1 MNSETAQLHRLS
13 ILMPVYN
20 EQYFV
25 EQIVERV
32 LSVPLPQGIERELVI
47 VDDCSTDGTR
57 TILERISKEHPDVVR
72 LLLHE
77 TNQGKG
83 AAIRTAVKEATG
95 DLTIIQDAD
104 LEYDPKDYEKLLQP
118 ILMGDADVVYGSR
131 FAPSE
136 YRRVMFFWHS
146 LGNSFLTTLSNIFT
160 DLNLTDMETCYK
172 ATKASILKS
181 IPIRSDRFGI
191 EPELT
196 AKFAKRGCRIYE
208 VPITYRGRTYEEG
221 KKITW
226 RDGLKALFTIVYFW
240 VKDDIYEELYG
251 HAILYQLSQTHRF
264 NTWMAE
270 TVKPWMGDSVLEI
283 GAGLGNLTQKLTPR
297 KSYTISDMDP
307 LHLEY
312 LRNRFRFFPSME
324 VRKVDL
330 ENPADFDPLEGRFD
344 SIVCLNVLEHVEKE
358 GQALEN
364 MYRALRP
371 GGSAIILVPQG
382 RWLFGSL
389 DTVLGHYRRYS
400 RKALIDR
407 CERAGFTVKRAFSF
421 NRVGLFPWFFNGRIL
436 HRKNFG
442 KLQLKIYDSFIW
454 LWRLVDRFLPWPG
467 LSVIG
472 IAEKPSSGKRE

>member
-1 MNSETAQLHRLS
+1 MLHL
-13 ILMPVYN
+13 
-20 EQYFV
+20 
-25 EQIVERV
+25 V
-32 LSVPLPQGIERELVI
+32 LE
-47 VDDCSTDGTR
+47 CS
-57 TILERISKEHPDVVR
+57 
-72 LLLHE
+72 
-77 TNQGKG
+77 
-83 AAIRTAVKEATG
+83 
-95 DLTIIQDAD
+95 
-104 LEYDPKDYEKLLQP
+104 
-118 ILMGDADVVYGSR
+118 
-131 FAPSE
+131 
-136 YRRVMFFWHS
+136 
-146 LGNSFLTTLSNIFT
+146 
-160 DLNLTDMETCYK
+160 
-172 ATKASILKS
+172 
-181 IPIRSDRFGI
+181 
-191 EPELT
+191 
-196 AKFAKRGCRIYE
+196 
-208 VPITYRGRTYEEG
+208 EG

-364 MYRALRP
+364 MYRSLRP

-382 RWLFGSL
+382 QWLFGSH

-407 CERAGFTVKRAFSF
+407 CERAGFVMQRAFSF
-421 NRVGLFPWFFNGRIL
+421 NRVGLFPWFLNGRIL

-467 LSVIG
+467 LSIIG
-472 IAEKPSSGKRE
+472 IAEKPNSENENRDRSNTQEI